1 MAHPDAGGSHDEA
14 MRVIQAKE
22 ILLDPKKRAAYHTV
36 SFPKLRLIVLKA
48 LSRYRLKDG
57 DRVSRVFDEEI
68 ENRIRK
74 YQATVGGPN
83 ERFIEP

>member
-1 MAHPDAGGSHDEA
+1 M
-14 MRVIQAKE
+14 
-22 ILLDPKKRAAYHTV
+22 
-36 SFPKLRLIVLKA
+36 KA

-57 DRVSRVFDEEI
+57 DRVSRVFDEEL

-83 ERFIEP
+83 ERSIEP